1 MIDPLDMADTIE
13 RCDQLIQ
20 ERGSAQ
26 HISINA
32 AKLVLMRKN
41 SRLRRIIADATIVG
55 ADGQSVVWASR
66 LLGKPLPER
75 VAGID
80 LMFEL
85 LGLAERRRYRVFLL
99 GAASDVIRDAASTLQ
114 ERYPKLPIAGYHHGY
129 FSDDDTNMII
139 ERIRA
144 SRSQILLVGMGSPQK
159 EFFIAENSAALGIP
173 LAVGV
178 GGSFDVVAGRTK
190 RAPVALQRVG
200 LEWFYRWSQE
210 PRRLTRRYLVT
221 NSQFL
226 WLLARAS
233 TARGVAGCLAVL
245 GRKQVQG

>member
-1 MIDPLDMADTIE
+1 MIDPLDMAETVE

-20 ERGSAQ
+20 EGAPAQ
-26 HISINA
+26 HVSINA
-32 AKLVLMRKN
+32 AKLVLMQRD
-41 SRLRRIIADATIVG
+41 SQLRRIIADAAIVG
-55 ADGQSVVWASR
+55 ADGQSIVWASR
-66 LLGKPLPER
+66 LLGQPLPER

-85 LGLAERRRYRVFLL
+85 LSLAQRRRYRVFLL

-114 ERYPKLPIAGYHHGY
+114 ERYPKLLIADYHHGY
-129 FSDDDTNMII
+129 FSGDDTRVIC

-159 EFFIAENSAALGIP
+159 ELFIADHSAALGVP

-178 GGSFDVVAGRTK
+178 GGSFDVAAGRTK
-190 RAPVALQRVG
+190 RAPVAMQRLG

-221 NSQFL
+221 NTQFL

-233 TARGVAGCLAVL
+233 VARGAAGCLAVL
-245 GRKQVQG
+245 GRKQVQR

>member
-1 MIDPLDMADTIE
+1 MIDPLDMAETVE

-20 ERGSAQ
+20 EGAAAQ
-26 HISINA
+26 HVSINA

-41 SRLRRIIADATIVG
+41 SQLRRIVAEAAIVG
-55 ADGQSVVWASR
+55 ADGQSIVWASR
-66 LLGKPLPER
+66 LLGQPLPER

-85 LGLAERRRYRVFLL
+85 LELAQRRRYRVFML
-99 GAASDVIRDAASTLQ
+99 GATSDVIRDAITVLQ
-114 ERYPKLPIAGYHHGY
+114 ERYPQLLIADYYHGY
-129 FSDDDTNMII
+129 FSRDDTREICD
-139 ERIRA
+139 RIRA
-144 SRSQILLVGMGSPQK
+144 SRSQILLVGMGSPHK
-159 EFFIAENSAALGIP
+159 EFFVADHRSDLGAT

-190 RAPVALQRVG
+190 RAPVALQRLG

-233 TARGVAGCLAVL
+233 VARSVAGCLAVL
-245 GRKQVQG
+245 GRKQAQG